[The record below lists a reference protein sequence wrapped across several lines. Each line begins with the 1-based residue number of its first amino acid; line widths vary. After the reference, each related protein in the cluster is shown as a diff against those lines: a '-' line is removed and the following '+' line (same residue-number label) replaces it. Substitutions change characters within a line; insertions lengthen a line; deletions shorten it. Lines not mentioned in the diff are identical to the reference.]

1 MTRSRY
7 NVNDRKFDRRVHVFE
22 DNYFDWPII
31 LFSAYLIIQQT
42 GKSVTNV
49 WKTLAERKTGGRG
62 NARGRESEG
71 RGRVREQ
78 GSAAGKERR
87 KDS

>member
-31 LFSAYLIIQQT
+31 LFSAYLIIQQME
-42 GKSVTNV
+42 KSVTNM

-78 GSAAGKERR
+78 AGEERR

>member
-1 MTRSRY
+1 M
-7 NVNDRKFDRRVHVFE
+7 
-22 DNYFDWPII
+22 
-31 LFSAYLIIQQT
+31 

-78 GSAAGKERR
+78 AGEERR